1 VVLWRTAAA
10 SAVCK
15 RQEGPLPSTAGP
27 AGLLGE
33 IFIGCQLKFKVWREV
48 FIIDK
53 HAQNIFYVDKTF
65 TGGLFLQ
72 CARERL

>member
-1 VVLWRTAAA
+1 M
-10 SAVCK
+10 
-15 RQEGPLPSTAGP
+15 
-27 AGLLGE
+27 LGE